1 MSHKENMKRLQELI
15 SAQTKGHE
23 KTAVECV
30 GRQLLGI
37 ARHEPASAEL
47 LVKDLEVSG
56 MGIADAEKKI
66 KEAADKNRTGNCGFV
81 GWEEADTI
89 LRKFYGLPDRPE
101 EGEGEAAPSEETASP
116 ADSGTI
122 DLSDFF

>member
-1 MSHKENMKRLQELI
+1 MSHTENMKRLQELI

-30 GRQLLGI
+30 SRQLLDI

-66 KEAADKNRTGNCGFV
+66 KEAADKNWQGNCGFV

-101 EGEGEAAPSEETASP
+101 EGEGEVAPTEETASP
-116 ADSGTI
+116 ANSGTI